1 MIEKA
6 MLATPARGLWHVTE
20 HGMFWW
26 YKIKMFIEHASIIT
40 SDALHVVIGVGLWV
54 LAAIVLRRRL
64 TDWLPWLVVL
74 AAVLFNETVDLWVE
88 QWPDAAM
95 QYGESAKDILLT
107 MLLPSLLMAAARE
120 QPQLFARRTVSRS
133 SREPDERAH
142 RP

>member
-1 MIEKA
+1 MIEKT

-95 QYGESAKDILLT
+95 QYGESAKDIMLT

-133 SREPDERAH
+133 SREPDEQAH